1 MNTPVIAAEQIQR
14 EMLSEQQ
21 RVLSQAAS
29 ITAQAESKRD
39 HAKRLLEMGFEGSAD
54 ALFDQI
60 EAAQKNESLTDQYSF
75 EYPGLKFIPKEV
87 MTEVCKKHG
96 LIIGRVDRYTGEVPE
111 WALRQIEANR
121 RHITYT
127 KRPWLPAQWQFIGMP
142 EPGKRPESILWRH
155 PVTGQTMW
163 SKEFPAPVSVSNL
176 FIAAPRDQMR
186 VLDGERVDENMTIQG
201 IPQDPIVCLSVDGGY
216 IVLAAWGEEGQDPGV
231 FNADNN

>member
-1 MNTPVIAAEQIQR
+1 MNTTVITAEQIQR
-14 EMLSEQQ
+14 EMLEGQ
-21 RVLSQAAS
+21 RSALSQAHR
-29 ITAQAESKRD
+29 IVKEAESKRD
-39 HAKRLLEMGFEGSAD
+39 HARRLEAMGFASSAD

-60 EAAQKNESLTDQYSF
+60 EAAQKNESLADQYSF

-87 MTEVCKKHG
+87 MTAVCKKHG
-96 LIIGRVDRYTGEVPE
+96 LIIGRVDRYTGEVPG
-111 WALRQIEANR
+111 WALQQIEDNR

-127 KRPWLPAQWQFIGMP
+127 QRPWLPAQWQFIGIP

-163 SKEFPAPVSVSNL
+163 SKEFPARVSVSNL

-186 VLDGERVDENMTIQG
+186 VLDNERVDENMVIQSM
-201 IPQDPIVCLSVDGGY
+201 PQDPIVCLSVDGGY
-216 IVLAAWGEEGQDPGV
+216 IVLAAWGEEGQDPRV